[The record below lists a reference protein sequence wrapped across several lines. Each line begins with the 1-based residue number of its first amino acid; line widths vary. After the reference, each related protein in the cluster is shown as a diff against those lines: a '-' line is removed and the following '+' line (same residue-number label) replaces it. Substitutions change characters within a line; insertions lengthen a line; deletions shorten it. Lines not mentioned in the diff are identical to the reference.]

1 MFLNALQKE
10 NKELFLALCVHA
22 ARANGTFEIDEEEM
36 IYAYCR
42 EMSLIEHIPED
53 IDEVDSLI
61 KSMEEKT
68 SNIEKKIVVMELLG
82 FFDLDVVSDEKKF
95 MIKVIDGL
103 KVEPKVVDSLTC
115 LLKEYISA
123 YKKLYTLISE

>member
-1 MFLNALQKE
+1 MFLNALQEE

-22 ARANGTFEIDEEEM
+22 ARANGTFENDEEEM

-42 EMSLIEHIPED
+42 EMSLIEHIPEN
-53 IDEVDSLI
+53 IGEIDSLI
-61 KSMEEKT
+61 QSMEEKT
-68 SNIEKKIVVMELLG
+68 SDIEKKIIVMELLG
-82 FFDLDVVSDEKKF
+82 FFDLDVVSEEKQF
-95 MIKVIDGL
+95 MTKVIEGL
-103 KVEPKVVDSLTC
+103 KVEPALVDSLTC